1 MRYAVFELAEV
12 TEEIESITKP
22 SLSLAIKSLD
32 GSKVLLKFVTA
43 QMVEG
48 KTILNQ
54 EEIISL
60 LQTEEW
66 KNDVQV
72 RL

>member
-32 GSKVLLKFVTA
+32 GSKVLLKFVTP
-43 QMVEG
+43 QTVEG
-48 KTILNQ
+48 KAILNQ
-54 EEIISL
+54 EEVISL